1 MEESFEIEIESL
13 NLDGRG
19 IGQREDRKVFI
30 AGALPEE
37 RVRYSLVKSK
47 QQREVGQLE
56 TLLRS
61 SPDRVTPRC
70 AHFGF
75 FKGAC
80 GGCGLQHLDATA
92 QLAVK
97 QQALETMLWQIA
109 KVRPQT
115 LLPPIDGPI
124 WGYRHRARL
133 SVRYVRRRDE
143 VLVGFHERARSFIA
157 DMQSCAI
164 LTERVSDLLMPL
176 RMLIAGLSI
185 RERLPQIEVAVGD
198 QAIVLVM
205 RVLDPPSQADHE
217 ALLHFGRTHDVSI
230 WLQPGGPDTVVPL
243 DGNANVLS
251 LSLPEFGVRLP
262 FAPTDFTQV
271 NHQLNSVLVGR
282 AVELLAP
289 QPGDVVVDF
298 FCGLGNFTL
307 PLATRSQRVIGLE
320 GSTGLVA
327 RAEQAALHNDL
338 ARRTVFTAR
347 DLFDWSA
354 EDWTWLVDTYG
365 VESQDADKKNRID
378 RVLID
383 PPRAGALAVVQAL
396 ADTRVPP
403 KRLVYVSCNPETLAR
418 DTAILVHEGG
428 WQLRAAGVVNMF
440 PHTAHVESIA
450 MFEPPSYCHAAGV
463 R

>member
-1 MEESFEIEIESL
+1 MDEFLEIEIESL

-19 IGQREDRKVFI
+19 VGRREDGKVFI

-37 RVRYSLVKSK
+37 QVRYSRVKSR
-47 QQREVGQLE
+47 QHREVGQLE
-56 TLLRS
+56 TLLHS

-80 GGCGLQHLDATA
+80 GGCGLQHLAAAA
-92 QLAVK
+92 QLTVK
-97 QQALETMLWQIA
+97 QQLLETMLWQIA
-109 KVRPQT
+109 GVQPQT
-115 LLPPIDGPI
+115 LLPPINGPI

-133 SVRYVRRRDE
+133 SVRYVRSRDE
-143 VLVGFHERARSFIA
+143 VLVGFHERVRGFVA

-164 LTERVSDLLMPL
+164 LAEPVSDLLMPL
-176 RMLIAGLSI
+176 RTLIAGLSI
-185 RERLPQIEVAVGD
+185 RERLPQIEVAVGE

-205 RVLDPPSQADHE
+205 RVLDPPSQDDRE
-217 ALLHFGRTHDVSI
+217 TLLCFGRTHNVSV
-230 WLQPGGPDTVVPL
+230 WLQPGGPETVAPL
-243 DGNANVLS
+243 DGNADVLS
-251 LSLPEFGVRLP
+251 LSLPEFGVTLP

-271 NHQLNSVLVGR
+271 NHQLNTVLVSR

-289 QPGDVVVDF
+289 EPGDVVVDF

-307 PLATRSQRVIGLE
+307 PLATRARLAIGLE
-320 GSTGLVA
+320 GSVGLVA

-338 ARRTVFTAR
+338 AQHTVFAAR
-347 DLFDWSA
+347 NLFDWNT

-365 VESQDADKKNRID
+365 AKSNATNDPDKTNRID

-396 ADTRVPP
+396 ADTRLPP
-403 KRLVYVSCNPETLAR
+403 TRLVYVSCNPETLAR
-418 DTAILVHEGG
+418 DTAILVNKGG
-428 WQLRAAGVVNMF
+428 WQLQAAGVVNMF

-450 MFEPPSYCHAAGV
+450 VFEPLSC
-463 R
+463 

>member
-56 TLLRS
+56 TLLRK

-450 MFEPPSYCHAAGV
+450 MFEPPSY
-463 R
+463 

>member
-1 MEESFEIEIESL
+1 MDEFFEIEIESL

-19 IGQREDRKVFI
+19 VGQREDSKVFI
-30 AGALPEE
+30 AGALPGEQ
-37 RVRYSLVKSK
+37 VRYSRIKSK
-47 QQREVGQLE
+47 QHREVGQLE
-56 TLLRS
+56 ALLHP
-61 SPDRVTPRC
+61 SPDRVAPRC
-70 AHFGF
+70 VHFGF

-92 QLAVK
+92 QLTAK
-97 QQALETMLWQIA
+97 QQVLESMLWQIA
-109 KVRPQT
+109 KVRPQV

-133 SVRYVRRRDE
+133 SVRYVRCRDE
-143 VLVGFHERARSFIA
+143 VLVGFHERVRGFVA

-164 LTERVSDLLMPL
+164 LAEPVSDLLMPL
-176 RMLIAGLSI
+176 RTLIAGLSI
-185 RERLPQIEVAVGD
+185 RERLPQVEVAVGD

-205 RVLDPPSQADHE
+205 RVLDPPNQDDRE
-217 ALLHFGRTHDVSI
+217 ALLRFGRTHNVSV
-230 WLQPGGPDTVVPL
+230 WLQPGGPETVTPL
-243 DGNANVLS
+243 DGNADVLS
-251 LSLPEFGVRLP
+251 LSLPEFDVTLP
-262 FAPTDFTQV
+262 FAPTEFTQV
-271 NHQLNSVLVGR
+271 NHQLNTILVSR
-282 AVELLAP
+282 VVDLLAP
-289 QPGDVVVDF
+289 ESGDVVVDF

-307 PLATRSQRVIGLE
+307 PLATRARRVIGLE
-320 GSTGLVA
+320 GSAGLVA
-327 RAEQAALHNDL
+327 RAEEAALHNDL

-347 DLFDWSA
+347 DLFDWRA
-354 EDWTWLVDTYG
+354 EDWIWLVDTYG
-365 VESQDADKKNRID
+365 AESLDTDNKNRIN

-418 DTAILVHEGG
+418 DTAVLVHQGG

-450 MFEPPSYCHAAGV
+450 MFEPPGL
-463 R
+463 

>member
-1 MEESFEIEIESL
+1 MDEFLELEIESL

-19 IGQREDRKVFI
+19 VGQREGRKVFI

-37 RVRYSLVKSK
+37 QVRYSRVKSK
-47 QQREVGQLE
+47 QHREVGQIE

-80 GGCGLQHLDATA
+80 GGCGLQHLAAAA
-92 QLAVK
+92 QLTVK
-97 QQALETMLWQIA
+97 QQLLETMLWQIA
-109 KVRPQT
+109 GVKPQT
-115 LLPPIDGPI
+115 LLPPINGPI

-143 VLVGFHERARSFIA
+143 VLVGFHERVRGFVA
-157 DMQSCAI
+157 DIQSCAI
-164 LTERVSDLLMPL
+164 LAGPVSDLLIPL
-176 RMLIAGLSI
+176 RTLIAGLSI

-205 RVLDPPSQADHE
+205 RVLDPPSQGDRE
-217 ALLHFGRTHDVSI
+217 ALLRFSRWYNVSI
-230 WLQPGGPDTVVPL
+230 WLQSGGPDTAAPL
-243 DGNANVLS
+243 DGAADILS
-251 LSLPEFGVRLP
+251 LSLPEFGVTLP

-271 NHQLNSVLVGR
+271 NHQLNTVLVSR

-289 QPGDVVVDF
+289 EPDDVVVDF

-307 PLATRSQRVIGLE
+307 PLATRAQRVIGLE
-320 GSTGLVA
+320 GSVGLVA
-327 RAEQAALHNDL
+327 RAEQAALRNDL
-338 ARRTVFTAR
+338 TQHTVFAAR
-347 DLFDWSA
+347 DLFDWTA
-354 EDWTWLVDTYG
+354 GDWTWLVDTYG
-365 VESQDADKKNRID
+365 AESHDADKANRID

-396 ADTRVPP
+396 ADTRLPP

-418 DTAILVHEGG
+418 DTAILVNKGG
-428 WQLRAAGVVNMF
+428 WQLQAAGVVNMF

-450 MFEPPSYCHAAGV
+450 MFEPLFC
-463 R
+463 

>member
-1 MEESFEIEIESL
+1 MDEFFEIEIESL

-19 IGQREDRKVFI
+19 VGQREDSKVFI
-30 AGALPEE
+30 AGALPGE
-37 RVRYSLVKSK
+37 RVRYARIKSK
-47 QQREVGQLE
+47 QHREVGQLE
-56 TLLRS
+56 TLLRP
-61 SPDRVTPRC
+61 SPDRVAPRC

-92 QLAVK
+92 QLTAK
-97 QQALETMLWQIA
+97 QQVLESMLWQIA
-109 KVRPQT
+109 TVRPQT

-133 SVRYVRRRDE
+133 SVRYVRCRDE
-143 VLVGFHERARSFIA
+143 VLVGFHERVRGFIA

-176 RMLIAGLSI
+176 RTLIAGLSI

-198 QAIVLVM
+198 QTIVLVL
-205 RVLDPPSQADHE
+205 RVLDPPSQADHD
-217 ALLHFGRTHDVSI
+217 ALLHFGRTHNVSM
-230 WLQPGGPDTVVPL
+230 WLQPGGPDTVAPL
-243 DGNANVLS
+243 DGNADVLS
-251 LSLPEFGVRLP
+251 LSLPEFGVTLP
-262 FAPTDFTQV
+262 FAPTEFTQV
-271 NHQLNSVLVGR
+271 NHQLNTILVSR
-282 AVELLAP
+282 VVDLLAP
-289 QPGDVVVDF
+289 EPGDVVVDF

-307 PLATRSQRVIGLE
+307 PLATRARRVIGLE
-320 GSTGLVA
+320 GSAGLVA
-327 RAEQAALHNDL
+327 RAEQAALCNNL
-338 ARRTVFTAR
+338 SQCTVFSAR
-347 DLFDWSA
+347 DLFDWRA
-354 EDWTWLVDTYG
+354 EDWAWLVDTYG
-365 VESQDADKKNRID
+365 AESQDADKKNRID

-396 ADTRVPP
+396 ADTRIPP

-450 MFEPPSYCHAAGV
+450 MFEPPSC
-463 R
+463 

>member
-1 MEESFEIEIESL
+1 MDEFFETEIESL

-19 IGQREDRKVFI
+19 VGQHEGRKVFI

-37 RVRYSLVKSK
+37 RVRYSRVKSK
-47 QQREVGQLE
+47 QHREVGQLE

-61 SPDRVTPRC
+61 SPDRVTPQC

-80 GGCGLQHLDATA
+80 GGCGLQHLDAAA
-92 QLAVK
+92 QLTVK
-97 QQALETMLWQIA
+97 QQLLETMLCQIA
-109 KVRPQT
+109 GVQPQT
-115 LLPPIDGPI
+115 LLPPINGPI

-143 VLVGFHERARSFIA
+143 VLVGFHERVRGFVA

-164 LTERVSDLLMPL
+164 LAESVSDLLMPL
-176 RMLIAGLSI
+176 RTLIAGLSI

-205 RVLDPPSQADHE
+205 RVLDPPSQDDRE
-217 ALLHFGRTHDVSI
+217 ALLRFARMHGVSM
-230 WLQPGGPDTVVPL
+230 WLQPGGPDTAASL
-243 DGNANVLS
+243 DGNADVLS
-251 LSLPEFGVRLP
+251 LSLPEFDITLP

-271 NHQLNSVLVGR
+271 NHQLNTVLVSR
-282 AVELLAP
+282 AVKLLAP
-289 QPGDVVVDF
+289 EPGDVVVDF

-307 PLATRSQRVIGLE
+307 PLAARAQRVIGLE
-320 GSTGLVA
+320 GSAGLVA
-327 RAEQAALHNDL
+327 RAEQAALRNGL
-338 ARRTVFTAR
+338 TQRTVFAAR
-347 DLFDWSA
+347 DLFDWTA
-354 EDWTWLVDTYG
+354 GDWAWLVDTYG
-365 VESQDADKKNRID
+365 AKSNAANDSDETNRID

-396 ADTRVPP
+396 ADARVPP

-418 DTAILVHEGG
+418 DTAILVHKGG
-428 WQLRAAGVVNMF
+428 WQLQAAGVVNMF

-450 MFEPPSYCHAAGV
+450 MFEPLPC
-463 R
+463 

>member
-19 IGQREDRKVFI
+19 VGRCEDRKIFI

-37 RVRYSLVKSK
+37 RVRYSRVKSR
-47 QQREVGQLE
+47 QHREVGQLE
-56 TLLRS
+56 ALLRS
-61 SPDRVTPRC
+61 SPDRVMPRC

-92 QLAVK
+92 QLTVK
-97 QQALETMLWQIA
+97 QQLLETMLWQIA
-109 KVRPQT
+109 EVQPQT

-143 VLVGFHERARSFIA
+143 VLVGFHERVRGFVA

-164 LTERVSDLLMPL
+164 LAEPVSDLLMPL
-176 RMLIAGLSI
+176 RTLIAGLSI

-205 RVLDPPSQADHE
+205 RVLDPPSRDDHE
-217 ALLHFGRTHDVSI
+217 ALLRFGRTHNVSM
-230 WLQPGGPDTVVPL
+230 WLQPGGPDTAAPL
-243 DGNANVLS
+243 DGNADALS
-251 LSLPEFGVRLP
+251 LSMPEFGVTLP

-289 QPGDVVVDF
+289 EPGDVVVDF

-307 PLATRSQRVIGLE
+307 PLAIRARLAIGLE
-320 GSTGLVA
+320 GSAGLVA

-338 ARRTVFTAR
+338 AQRTVFSAR
-347 DLFDWSA
+347 NLFDWSA
-354 EDWTWLVDTYG
+354 GDWAWLVDTYG
-365 VESQDADKKNRID
+365 AKSNAADDSNKTSRID

-418 DTAILVHEGG
+418 DTAILVHKGG
-428 WQLRAAGVVNMF
+428 WQLRTAGVVNMF

-450 MFEPPSYCHAAGV
+450 MFESPSC
-463 R
+463 